1 MREFI
6 FSNTFDRLQSDTD
19 RIWKFQRYS
28 LVCEYLSRPS
38 LPPPFIFISH
48 LWRSTLHILAKSCT
62 SECIQS
68 KYRDLL
74 KRTQYRK
81 KNSSHGFSYNTAL
94 LLLLFFS
101 HLEKPLEPK
110 KVTII
115 EIAEDAL
122 GDEVYYNYLK
132 INRKQY
138 EDPDLDEERV

>member
-1 MREFI
+1 MVS

-48 LWRSTLHILAKSCT
+48 LWRSTLHILAKYCD

-68 KYRDLL
+68 KYQELI

-81 KNSSHGFSYNTAL
+81 RS
-94 LLLLFFS
+94 
-101 HLEKPLEPK
+101 
-110 KVTII
+110 I
-115 EIAEDAL
+115 
-122 GDEVYYNYLK
+122 
-132 INRKQY
+132 R
-138 EDPDLDEERV
+138 